1 MALARTSPI
10 PFSVA
15 RSFSEAVLMSLGS
28 FWASALLASAFGASA
43 FGASFLASAGFAAS
57 AFGASFLASLAA
69 GAWANAIPIEATA
82 AISRARN
89 LFIVA
94 ILLEVD
100 GKGSSRGPGA

>member
-1 MALARTSPI
+1 MPL
-10 PFSVA
+10 SVA
-15 RSFSEAVLMSLGS
+15 RSFSEAELMSIGS
-28 FWASALLASAFGASA
+28 FLASA
-43 FGASFLASAGFAAS
+43 FGASFLASAFFASAAGLAAS

-94 ILLEVD
+94 ILLKVD
-100 GKGSSRGPGA
+100 GKRAHPRARAA